1 MSRGIIA
8 QWLEFLLRTQLP
20 WVRFPKK
27 FLEEKNVD
35 VAKVYQ
41 WFCSEESGLWL
52 EIVDQTPLVLTSDK
66 LVPPKK
72 FESFLQQLPE

>member
-27 FLEEKNVD
+27 ILEEKNVD

-52 EIVDQTPLVLTSDK
+52 ENVDQTHLELTSGK

-72 FESFLQQLPE
+72 FELFLQQLPE